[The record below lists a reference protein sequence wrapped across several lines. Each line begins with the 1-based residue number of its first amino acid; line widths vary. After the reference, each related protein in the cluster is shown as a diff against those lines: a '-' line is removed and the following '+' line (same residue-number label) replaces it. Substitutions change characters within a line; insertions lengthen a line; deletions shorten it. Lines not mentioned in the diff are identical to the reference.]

1 MESRFWQYFH
11 NKLSWPGIFA
21 PGPLSAVVKGL
32 ALYLDDVREDILWL
46 RRQFTPATADDDLI
60 ERYGASRGVPR
71 TKYDTNETYRIRV
84 VRAYAWHKLG
94 GLIHGLPQVLAEY
107 GYPGGVIRHCRD
119 DDPALWA
126 HFEVHLLTPS
136 HEWGQADIDAVYA
149 LANTYKPARS
159 VIKHVTFALRQEAP
173 VFAGASQTV
182 AVVMD
187 HAVQNGHAAFPPSP
201 LEVGAAST
209 MFIQFAVE
217 VNV

>member
-1 MESRFWQYFH
+1 MASPFWQYFH
-11 NKLSWPGIFA
+11 DKLNWPAIFR
-21 PGPLSAVVKGL
+21 PGPLSALVKGL
-32 ALYLDDVREDILWL
+32 ALYMDDVREDILWL
-46 RRQFTPATADDDLI
+46 RRQFSPATADDELI
-60 ERYGASRGVPR
+60 ERYGTSRGVPR
-71 TKYDTNETYRIRV
+71 TRYDTDDKYRTRV

-94 GLIHGLPQVLAEY
+94 GLVGGLPQVLAEY

-119 DDPALWA
+119 DAPALWA

-159 VIKHVTFALRQEAP
+159 VLRHVSFALRQEGP
-173 VFAGASQTV
+173 VFVGASQTV
-182 AVVMD
+182 LLTLD
-187 HAVQNGHAAFPPSP
+187 HAVQNGDAAFPPSL

-217 VNV
+217 VL